1 MDAGTV
7 FEWDEVKAASNYR
20 KHGIRFEEAARVFDD
35 PFHLSIQ
42 DRYENGEYRW
52 QSIGIVRGCMMV
64 VVAHTTRFEDG
75 TEIIRLISARRAE
88 RRELRRYEHGQI

>member
-1 MDAGTV
+1 MNAETV

-35 PFHLSIQ
+35 PLHLSVQ
-42 DRYENGEYRW
+42 DRCENGEYRW
-52 QSIGIVRGCMMV
+52 QSIGMVRGCMVV

-75 TEIIRLISARRAE
+75 VWGATE
-88 RRELRRYEHGQI
+88 Q

>member
-52 QSIGIVRGCMMV
+52 QSIGMVRGCMMV

-88 RRELRRYEHGQI
+88 RGELRRYEHGQI

>member
-1 MDAGTV
+1 MNAETV

-52 QSIGIVRGCMMV
+52 QSIGMVRGCMMV

>member
-1 MDAGTV
+1 MDAETV

-52 QSIGIVRGCMMV
+52 QSIGMVRGCMMV

>member
-1 MDAGTV
+1 MDAETV

-52 QSIGIVRGCMMV
+52 QSIGMVRGCMMV

-75 TEIIRLISARRAE
+75 TEIIRLISSRRAE

>member
-1 MDAGTV
+1 MDAETV

-52 QSIGIVRGCMMV
+52 QSIGMVRGCMMV
-64 VVAHTTRFEDG
+64 VVVHTTRFEDG

>member
-1 MDAGTV
+1 MDTETV

-52 QSIGIVRGCMMV
+52 QSIGMVRGCMMV

>member
-1 MDAGTV
+1 MDAETV

-52 QSIGIVRGCMMV
+52 QSIGMVRDCMMV

>member
-1 MDAGTV
+1 MNAETV

-35 PFHLSIQ
+35 PLHLSVQ

-52 QSIGIVRGCMMV
+52 LSIGMVRGCMMV

-75 TEIIRLISARRAE
+75 TEIIRIISARRAE
-88 RRELRRYEHGQI
+88 RREWRRYEYGQI

>member
-52 QSIGIVRGCMMV
+52 QSIGMVRGCMMV

>member
-1 MDAGTV
+1 MDAETV
-7 FEWDEVKAASNYR
+7 FEWDEVKATSNYR

-52 QSIGIVRGCMMV
+52 QSIGMVRGCMMV

>member
-1 MDAGTV
+1 MDAETV
-7 FEWDEVKAASNYR
+7 FEWDEVKAVSNYR

-52 QSIGIVRGCMMV
+52 QSIGMVRGCMMV

>member
-1 MDAGTV
+1 MNAETV

-35 PFHLSIQ
+35 PLHLSVQ
-42 DRYENGEYRW
+42 DRCENGEYRW
-52 QSIGIVRGCMMV
+52 QSIGRVRGCMVV

-75 TEIIRLISARRAE
+75 TEIIRIISARRAE
-88 RRELRRYEHGQI
+88 RREEHGQI

>member
-1 MDAGTV
+1 MSTESV

-35 PFHLSIQ
+35 PFHLSVQ

-52 QSIGIVRGCMMV
+52 QSIGTVRGCVVV

-75 TEIIRLISARRAE
+75 TEIIRIISARKAE
-88 RRELRRYEHGQI
+88 RREQRGYEHGQI